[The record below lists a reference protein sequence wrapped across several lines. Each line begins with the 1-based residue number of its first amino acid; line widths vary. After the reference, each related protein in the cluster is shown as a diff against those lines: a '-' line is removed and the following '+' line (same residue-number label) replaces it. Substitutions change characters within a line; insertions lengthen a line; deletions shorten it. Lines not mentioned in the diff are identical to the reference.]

1 MLRPVACLAV
11 AAMAALFVDTSVQ
24 AETSRSFAVSATI
37 QPGCAVDGLGM
48 AGNSGT
54 IGTLA
59 FGAYSTMSTGTAQA
73 SLTDTQSI
81 TLRCTQN
88 VVLTMTVDGGLH
100 PASGSRHLQLASN
113 SAARLAYLLCTDSS
127 CAQPIGIGQSATY
140 TVTSANMNNVRLP
153 IVGRLTLPGNAYA
166 GTFTDTLTITLSW

>member
-1 MLRPVACLAV
+1 MQRQVAWLAV
-11 AAMAALFVDTSVQ
+11 APMTALLLATPAP
-24 AETSRSFAVSATI
+24 AETSRSFAVAATI
-37 QPGCAVDGLGM
+37 QPGCAVDGIGM
-48 AGNSGT
+48 TGNSGT

-59 FGAYSTMSTGTAQA
+59 FGSYPTLSTNTAQA

-88 VVLTMTVDGGLH
+88 VMLSITVDGGLH
-100 PASGSRHLQLASN
+100 QAAGTRNLQLASN
-113 SAARLAYLLCTDSS
+113 TAARLAYTLCTDAS
-127 CAQPIGIGQSATY
+127 CTQPIGIGQSTTH

-153 IVGRLTLPGNAYA
+153 IVGRLTLPGNANA